1 VIESIILKKLA
12 VVNKLRKNHSDFDVI
27 WNEGGRETQEFMVKN
42 APQLLSS
49 LSEWYIKNGKLI
61 EELEQLNKEEA

>member
-1 VIESIILKKLA
+1 MSNLTTPDGLKKL
-12 VVNKLRKNHSDFDVI
+12 RKSHSDFDII
-27 WNEGGRETQEFMVKN
+27 WNESGRETQEFMVKN

-61 EELEQLNKEEA
+61 EELVQLNKEEA